1 MLDKQAE
8 KARGLAFARA
18 LQTAVRTGVMFSP
31 QHPSSKRP
39 IQQSFDLL
47 VSLLKSLQK
56 FTVGFVDHRVIINS
70 ILTTDPN
77 LRPLEQEFVKRGIG
91 AVRFDIGLTL
101 EAYKRVLDVLVAP
114 AQTIAAA
121 GGLEFFLRQNP
132 LERARVIVAEKK
144 DPDGD
149 TDIEGDTAAYL
160 KSNVVARPS
169 AMPDLAGLE
178 LLIESTGHNEPPR
191 WGDGGPEAIL
201 RFVNDSVQRAVVEE
215 RGDPRKSYVALA
227 QMMHDLKP
235 EFVLPTFPKERSQEL
250 QSMPAE
256 QVAAEF
262 MENAAFQWA
271 SKRITAVPAG
281 AGTGAVEDEVVTV
294 LMRSLYAS
302 EMAEALAQKL
312 SYYFQQYA
320 LPKSIFEKLQEEL
333 RWISLPRAEK
343 QDRLLKTTEF
353 TSREIRRLMDHVRD
367 LLKRSE
373 AAPASEAASHFITIV
388 LGVEPAKLPPELLS
402 RTPELIA
409 DLAGVRGFTEETC
422 KQLCL
427 ALADVRYSE

>member
-101 EAYKRVLDVLVAP
+101 EAYKRVLDVLVVP

-132 LERARVIVAEKK
+132 LERARVMVAEKK

-149 TDIEGDTAAYL
+149 TVIEGDTAAYL

-235 EFVLPTFPKERSQEL
+235 EFVLPTFPKERRQEL

-271 SKRITAVPAG
+271 SKRMSAAPAEAG
-281 AGTGAVEDEVVTV
+281 AKSAELEDEVVTV

-302 EMAEALAQKL
+302 EMVEALAQKL
-312 SYYFQQYA
+312 S
-320 LPKSIFEKLQEEL
+320 
-333 RWISLPRAEK
+333 
-343 QDRLLKTTEF
+343 
-353 TSREIRRLMDHVRD
+353 
-367 LLKRSE
+367 
-373 AAPASEAASHFITIV
+373 
-388 LGVEPAKLPPELLS
+388 
-402 RTPELIA
+402 
-409 DLAGVRGFTEETC
+409 
-422 KQLCL
+422 
-427 ALADVRYSE
+427 